1 MIYSNKTA
9 WVSGGLVLCMF
20 GHAAEGAFQGQSPS
34 EIHLI
39 TSVPLSTGT
48 ATISTAT
55 LMHYNAIHDAE
66 YRAAPEARA
75 LKSDG
80 MTEPSRTAKP

>member
-1 MIYSNKTA
+1 MIYSQKTA
-9 WVSGGLVLCMF
+9 WISGGLVLCMF
-20 GHAAEGAFQGQSPS
+20 GHAAEGAFQGKSPS

-48 ATISTAT
+48 ATISTVT

-66 YRAAPEARA
+66 YRAAPEAGA
-75 LKSDG
+75 LKNHG
-80 MTEPSRTAKP
+80 ITEPSST